1 MIPLKISI
9 DVGDVKMK
17 GVLKK
22 TPLGEA
28 VREALPLKGWVNRWG
43 DEIYFTI
50 PLHREISQGEGQT
63 RMEVGDLA
71 YWPAGRAFC
80 IFFGPTPL
88 GHEGEILAASDVEV
102 FGHLIS
108 QESLLKEVQDG
119 ESILVEAHM

>member
-1 MIPLKISI
+1 MKISI

>member
-1 MIPLKISI
+1 
-9 DVGDVKMK
+9 MK